1 MNSSYNIYV
10 LELIVQHLDAN
21 LGLYVDGKLKAGE
34 RRVLTTKWVDT
45 RRWKRVKKEKDLIK
59 HSFRK
64 CGLSNNLDGGEDAL
78 MNIKSID
85 GYKIPLAKKEF
96 QMIEETDSED
106 DDDDSDDDDDDDDDN
121 EFEELSSESD
131 SDSE

>member
-1 MNSSYNIYV
+1 MYVNSSYNIYV
-10 LELIVQHLDAN
+10 RELIVQHLDAI
-21 LGLYVDGKLKAGE
+21 LGLHVDGKLKAGE

-78 MNIKSID
+78 VNIKSIE

-96 QMIEETDSED
+96 QMIEETDSEG
-106 DDDDSDDDDDDDDDN
+106 DDDDSDDN

>member
-1 MNSSYNIYV
+1 MYVNSSYNIYV
-10 LELIVQHLDAN
+10 RELIVQHLDAN

-64 CGLSNNLDGGEDAL
+64 CGLSNNLDGGYL
-78 MNIKSID
+78 R
-85 GYKIPLAKKEF
+85 
-96 QMIEETDSED
+96 
-106 DDDDSDDDDDDDDDN
+106 
-121 EFEELSSESD
+121 SSE
-131 SDSE
+131 EIHYPNERVKN